1 MGGADPD
8 VEKDRLLVLERDF
21 EGPAAVTKR
30 VYEIDLRRTDDA
42 GYVEKELVVDLLD
55 IANPG
60 LVGTETS
67 DGAYG
72 VGEDFA
78 FPMQSVEVVL
88 QLADGRLLIG
98 NDNNYPRQRLPLPGH
113 AGRHRDDRARPE
125 EVRPG
130 RRPRGPG
137 GDRTTPSR

>member
-1 MGGADPD
+1 MK
-8 VEKDRLLVLERDF
+8 KDRLLVLERDDF

-72 VGEDFA
+72 VG
-78 FPMQSVEVVL
+78 
-88 QLADGRLLIG
+88 
-98 NDNNYPRQRLPLPGH
+98 
-113 AGRHRDDRARPE
+113 
-125 EVRPG
+125 
-130 RRPRGPG
+130 
-137 GDRTTPSR
+137 RTSRSPCSPSRWSSSWPTAGC